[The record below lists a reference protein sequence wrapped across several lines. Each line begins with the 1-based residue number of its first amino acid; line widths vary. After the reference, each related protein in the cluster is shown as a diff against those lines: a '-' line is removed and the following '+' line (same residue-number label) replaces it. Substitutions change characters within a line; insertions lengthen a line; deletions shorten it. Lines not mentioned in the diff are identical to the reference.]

1 MVVGVRQNL
10 HDLLEA
16 MPDAIVMVDGGGRI
30 ALVNSQAEA
39 LFRCRREQ
47 MMGAP
52 IESLLPERYRVVHA
66 AHRSAFIAQPRAR
79 GMGAGLDL
87 YGRRGDG
94 QEFPVEISLSPV
106 TTEAGPMVLS
116 AIRDVTERKRVEASL
131 LHASR
136 LKSQFLANM
145 SHELRTPL
153 NGIIGF
159 SQLLVD
165 GKVGKLSA
173 QQSSFL
179 QDILDSGR
187 HLLHLVND
195 LLDISKI
202 EAGRM
207 ELHQELFVLAD
218 AVQEACAVLATDVA
232 DKQLALTWNVA
243 ADLERVNLDRQK
255 FKQVLLNLL
264 SNAVKFTDVGGWI
277 KIAVER
283 LASGELELQVRDGGI
298 GISPVDQERLFV
310 EFERLNPDEATRRP
324 GTGLGLALTRR
335 LLELQ
340 GGHIAVKSVVG
351 EGSTFCVRLPLP
363 EPTS

>member
-1 MVVGVRQNL
+1 MVATAQQNL

-16 MPDAIVMVDGGGRI
+16 MPDAIVMVDGAGRI
-30 ALVNSQAEA
+30 ALANSQAET
-39 LFRCRREQ
+39 LFRCSRGQLLGE
-47 MMGAP
+47 P
-52 IESLLPERYRVVHA
+52 IESLLPARYRA
-66 AHRSAFIAQPRAR
+66 AHARHRDGFFAQPRAR
-79 GMGAGLDL
+79 GMGAGLEL

-94 QEFPVEISLSPV
+94 EEFPVEISLSPV

-131 LHASR
+131 LQASR

-165 GKVGKLSA
+165 GKAGALSA

-207 ELHQELFVLAD
+207 EVHQELFVLAE
-218 AVQEACAVLATDVA
+218 AVQEACSVLATDVA

-243 ADLERVNLDRQK
+243 ADLGRVKLDRQK
-255 FKQVLLNLL
+255 FKQVLLNLV
-264 SNAVKFTDVGGWI
+264 SNAVKFTDVRGWI
-277 KIAVER
+277 EIAVER

-298 GISPVDQERLFV
+298 GISPADQERLFV

-335 LLELQ
+335 LVELQ
-340 GGHIAVKSVVG
+340 GGHIAVTSTLG
-351 EGSTFCVRLPLP
+351 QGSTFCVRLPLP